1 MKPSCLK
8 KALEGVSPLTKK
20 FVRRQGEFAVRLHD
34 LMERAGMSQRQLA
47 EKLGKK
53 ESYVSRVLSGS
64 ANPTLKT
71 MVEFEVALGQ
81 DIFSIPYEGKAVI
94 YKVVVPQ
101 FEFPATSSSLEGYTT
116 KSARAGGG
124 ARAVLY
130 HDYSI
135 AG

>member
-20 FVRRQGEFAVRLHD
+20 YVRRQGEFAVRLHD
-34 LMERAGMSQRQLA
+34 LMERGGMSQRQLA
-47 EKLGKK
+47 EQLGKK

-81 DIFSIPYEGKAVI
+81 DIFSIPYEGKAFI

-101 FEFPATSSSLEGYTT
+101 FQFPATSSLEGYTT